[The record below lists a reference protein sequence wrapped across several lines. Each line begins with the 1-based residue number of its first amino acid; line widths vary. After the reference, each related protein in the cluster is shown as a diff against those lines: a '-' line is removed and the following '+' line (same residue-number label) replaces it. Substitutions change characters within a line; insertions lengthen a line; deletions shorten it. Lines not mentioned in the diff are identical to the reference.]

1 MPDHNTAPATVAA
14 APAALIDIGINLG
27 HDSYDRDRDAVI
39 ARARAAGVLQM
50 VVTGATLAGSVRAVA
65 LAREHPGR
73 LFATA
78 GVHPHH
84 ASDLDAA
91 TLSALAELA
100 RIPEVVAVGEC
111 GLDYFRNFSP
121 RAAQQQAFHRQLE
134 LAAQLGKPVF
144 LHQRDAHDDF
154 LAILREHAG
163 SWRGVA
169 HCFTGSQEQLHA
181 YLQLGLAIGIT
192 GWICDERRGAH
203 LAALMPQV
211 PPDRLLLETD
221 GPYLLPRDLTPK
233 PASRRN
239 EPAYLPHVAAA
250 VARARG
256 ESLEALARS
265 STAAARAV
273 FALPPGRDALGPA

>member
-1 MPDHNTAPATVAA
+1 MADHNTAPAPPAA
-14 APAALIDIGINLG
+14 APALLIDIGINLA

-39 ARARAAGVLQM
+39 ARAHAAGVVQM

-65 LAREHPGR
+65 LAREHPGK

-84 ASDLDAA
+84 ASELDPASLAA
-91 TLSALAELA
+91 LVELA

-134 LAAQLGKPVF
+134 LAAQLDKPVF

-154 LAILREHAG
+154 VAVLREHAP

-169 HCFTGSQEQLHA
+169 HCFTGSGEELQC

-211 PPDRLLLETD
+211 PAQRLLLETD

-239 EPAYLPHVAAA
+239 EPAYLAHIAAT

-256 ESLEALARS
+256 ETLESLARS
-265 STAAARAV
+265 SSAAARAL
-273 FALPPGRDALGPA
+273 FALPPP

>member
-1 MPDHNTAPATVAA
+1 
-14 APAALIDIGINLG
+14 
-27 HDSYDRDRDAVI
+27 
-39 ARARAAGVLQM
+39 M
-50 VVTGATLAGSVRAVA
+50 VVTGATVAGSVRAVA
-65 LAREHPGR
+65 LTREHPGR

-84 ASDLDAA
+84 AAELDAA
-91 TLSALAELA
+91 SLSALAELA
-100 RIPEVVAVGEC
+100 RLPEVVAVGEC

-134 LAAQLGKPVF
+134 LAAQLDKPVF

-154 LAILREHAG
+154 VAILREHAP

-169 HCFTGSQEQLHA
+169 HCFTGSGEELQC

-211 PPDRLLLETD
+211 PAQRLLLETD

-239 EPAYLPHVAAA
+239 EPAYLPHIAAT

-256 ESLEALARS
+256 ETLESLARS
-265 STAAARAV
+265 SSAAARAL
-273 FALPPGRDALGPA
+273 FALPPP

>member
-1 MPDHNTAPATVAA
+1 MTDHSTAPATLAA
-14 APAALIDIGINLG
+14 APPALIDIGINLA
-27 HDSYDRDRDAVI
+27 HDGYDRDRDAVI
-39 ARARAAGVLQM
+39 ARARAAGVVQM
-50 VVTGATLAGSVRAVA
+50 VVTGATLAGSVRGVA

-84 ASDLDAA
+84 AAALDAA
-91 TLSALAELA
+91 SLSALAELA

-134 LAAQLGKPVF
+134 LAAQVGKPVF

-154 LAILREHAG
+154 IAILREHAAN
-163 SWRGVA
+163 WRGVA
-169 HCFTGSQEQLHA
+169 HCFTGSAEQLQD
-181 YLQLGLAIGIT
+181 YLQLGLAIGIS
-192 GWICDERRGAH
+192 GWICDERRGTH
-203 LAALMPQV
+203 LAALMSQV
-211 PPDRLLLETD
+211 PAERLLLESD

-239 EPAYLPHVAAA
+239 EPAYLPHVAVA

-256 ESLEALARS
+256 ETLESLARS
-265 STAAARAV
+265 STAAARAL
-273 FALPPGRDALGPA
+273 FALPPP